1 MEEAKNKLEGYCF
14 SVRSSMLDDAKMK
27 TALGDEAST
36 VEAAIKETLDWLEQ
50 EHTTEEYEAHQKEL
64 EGKLMPIIQK
74 AYQANM
80 PQQPAEG
87 NQTGP
92 SVADVD

>member
-1 MEEAKNKLEGYCF
+1 
-14 SVRSSMLDDAKMK
+14 MLDDAKMK
-27 TALGDEAST
+27 TALGDEAT
-36 VEAAIKETLDWLEQ
+36 IVENHIKETLEWLETDR
-50 EHTTEEYEAHQKEL
+50 TTEEYEARQKEL

-87 NQTGP
+87 APATGP